1 MKLMSDK
8 RSVDTRCYDWKLA
21 AIQAKRIYKKLLKL
35 HEEAKELKVIPPDEI
50 MTAINSF
57 DFLIDIIHLMDPDD
71 KGPKKED
78 IDLINVYRVKPGKE
92 G

>member
-1 MKLMSDK
+1 MNN
-8 RSVDTRCYDWKLA
+8 VDTRTYDWKLA

-35 HEEAKELKVIPPDEI
+35 HDNTVNEFMINPKEIQDILG
-50 MTAINSF
+50 SF

-78 IDLINVYRVKPGKE
+78 IDLINVYRAKPGKE